1 MPTYQYRCKNCDF
14 EFEDTFKIADRNTPV
29 ENPQKYGSCN
39 SEDGENGTSCDIQ
52 LVPQLL
58 SLQYTM
64 RDSAARHTDDGFKDR
79 MKEIHRQNP
88 GSQLGDYT

>member
-1 MPTYQYRCKNCDF
+1 MPTYQYKCKNCDF
-14 EFEDTFKIADRNTPV
+14 EFEDTFKIDDRNIPV

-39 SEDGENGTSCDIQ
+39 GEGGENGTPCELQI
-52 LVPQLL
+52 VPQLL

-64 RDSAARHTDDGFKDR
+64 RDSARRHTSDGFKDR

-88 GSQLGDYT
+88 GSNLGDYT